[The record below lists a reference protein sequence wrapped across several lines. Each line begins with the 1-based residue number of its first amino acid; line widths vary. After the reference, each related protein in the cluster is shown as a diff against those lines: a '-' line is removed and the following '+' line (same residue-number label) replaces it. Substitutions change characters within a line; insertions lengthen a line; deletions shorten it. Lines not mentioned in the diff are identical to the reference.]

1 MLKRFIC
8 AFLVL
13 ILAVTCFYVAYTVDD
28 AGFAASKSEDE
39 VDSSGEIQAQSVIED
54 DGSLTLWYSDDA
66 LTEYLTSVAL
76 TFQQDQGIKV
86 NTVLKDGVQF
96 LEAINAVSV
105 KAAPERD
112 EPIPDLYI
120 TSHDNLLRAYLA
132 GLASPITDPAGVVT
146 DAMYPQTALDAVSCY
161 DHYVGYPLYYETN
174 FLLYNKT
181 YMASI
186 AQNKIEADADLAEGM
201 EATNELLENGAP
213 EEESEEI
220 KPEENTGDSDENKPE
235 DEAGEQDAYDNPAGT
250 EEDEMSDPMG
260 EEDAVADPEVLEK
273 LATMIPASIEDIKTF
288 ANNYDAP
295 EAVESVFKWDV
306 SDIFY
311 NYFFVGNYMDVGGP
325 HGDNAAIFNIYN
337 SQAVESLRE
346 YQEMNQFFSI
356 DTKVD
361 SYDKI
366 LQDFID
372 GKMVFTVAT
381 TDAIKRIHEAQKSGD
396 FDFEY
401 GVSTLPDISSLLKAR
416 GLSVTDAV
424 AINGYSDKKSDANRF
439 ATYLVNYK
447 AQDLYAKS
455 GKVSCSKAVEYEDA
469 EISKTM
475 DEYERSVP
483 LPKMVEAA
491 NYWVQLEI
499 AFTKV
504 WNGADP
510 DETLKELSDTIGAQI
525 EEIRANLPTQE
536 SFNAGAGTF
545 VY

>member
-8 AFLVL
+8 GFLVL
-13 ILAVTCFYVAYTVDD
+13 ILAATCFYVAYTSDD
-28 AGFAASKSEDE
+28 AGFAASRSEDE
-39 VDSSGEIQAQSVIED
+39 GISSGETAGQRVAED

-76 TFQQDQGIKV
+76 SFQQDQGIKV
-86 NTVLKDGVQF
+86 NIILKDGVQF
-96 LEAINAVSV
+96 LETINAVSV
-105 KAAPERD
+105 KPATERD
-112 EPIPDLYI
+112 EPLPDLYI

-201 EATNELLENGAP
+201 EATNELLENGPP
-213 EEESEEI
+213 EEEAETETDAVDDVQTEVSEE
-220 KPEENTGDSDENKPE
+220 
-235 DEAGEQDAYDNPAGT
+235 
-250 EEDEMSDPMG
+250 EMSDPMG

-381 TDAIKRIHEAQKSGD
+381 TDAIKRIHEAQKAGD
-396 FDFEY
+396 FEFEY

-424 AINGYSDKKSDANRF
+424 AVNGYSDKKPDANRF

-447 AQDLYAKS
+447 AQDLYSKS

-545 VY
+545 VF

>member
-1 MLKRFIC
+1 MLKRLIC

-260 EEDAVADPEVLEK
+260 EEDAVADPEVLKK

-396 FDFEY
+396 FEFEY